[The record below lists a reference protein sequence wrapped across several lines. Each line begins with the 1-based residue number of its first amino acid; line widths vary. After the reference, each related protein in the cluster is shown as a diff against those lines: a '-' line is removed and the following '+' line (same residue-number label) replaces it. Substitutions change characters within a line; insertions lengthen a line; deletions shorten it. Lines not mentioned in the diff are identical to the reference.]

1 MDTIFLYNQRKESF
15 PTEVVRYFTINGK
28 KYFIFTLNEKD
39 ANGYVQLYVSKIEN
53 EYGKLVMKNITDDV
67 EWSSFKSA
75 IQSIVTNN
83 RNNIKNDTD
92 LDYKELNNMIVTEF
106 RIFKLKE
113 SVANELGENKNVK
126 VNEPKKEPATLE
138 AASAQSNNLSI
149 EEILKQVSD
158 GARSAKEETT
168 VSLDTGIKPMVI
180 SSPEHPVVT
189 PKPVVAPKTVATP
202 IVEAPKAPINHPQS
216 NNTKQND
223 TIDYKAKYEELSKET
238 KKLELE
244 NMRLINDLVKAKA
257 KIETVK
263 DIVNN

>member
-158 GARSAKEETT
+158 GARNAKEETT

-180 SSPEHPVVT
+180 SSPAQPVAT
-189 PKPVVAPKTVATP
+189 PKPVVTP
-202 IVEAPKAPINHPQS
+202 IVEAPKAPIYQPYS
-216 NNTKQND
+216 SNTKQND